1 MSSTSTSTPS
11 RIAGTP
17 SKVAGSAASYVDDRV
32 GVAKATRWGLNKV
45 FPDHWSFMLG
55 EIAMYS
61 LIILLVTG
69 TFLTFWY
76 IPSAGSVV
84 YDGSYVPLKGIE
96 MSEAYKST
104 VDISFDVRGGLLM
117 RQIHHWSALIFV
129 ASNMVHM
136 FRVFFTGAFRKPR
149 EINWVIGIVLALL
162 ALVEGF
168 AGYSLPDDL
177 LSGTGLSFARG
188 LILSIPIVGSYV
200 SSFVFGGDFPGE
212 ALIPRLY
219 TVHVLLIPALLVG
232 LFVVHIGLVAL
243 QKHTQFPGPG
253 RTEGNVVG
261 YRVMPTYAAKAGGF
275 FFIVFGVTVLLAAV
289 ATINPIWAYG
299 PYDPS
304 PVTAGSQPD
313 WYMGWLEG
321 AVRLLP
327 GWLEFQVFGWT
338 FSMNIAIGGLI
349 LPGIV
354 TGLAVAYP
362 FLEAWVTGDKREH
375 HLLDRPRNAPT
386 RTGLGVMSIT
396 FYVLLLAGGGNDIIA
411 TRFGMSINDI
421 TNVLRVLVFVGPP
434 IAYIVTKRICLGLQR
449 RDRESVLHGRES
461 GRIVRLPHGEFV
473 EVHEPLSPTERWVL
487 VQHDAHRPL
496 ALPEASDERGVRAPN
511 TAIAK
516 VRARLSKFW
525 FEDRIE
531 PVTPAEL
538 AAAHSHGEH
547 DSVAGADEHRS
558 IEDGSLTTAGSAAA
572 SSADGTGAST
582 PSGSTVTRSH

>member
-1 MSSTSTSTPS
+1 MSQTPVT
-11 RIAGTP
+11 RAAGG
-17 SKVAGSAASYVDDRV
+17 VAGYVDDRT
-32 GVAKATRWGLNKV
+32 GAAKATRHGLNKV

-61 LIILLVTG
+61 LVILLLTG

-84 YDGSYVPLKGIE
+84 YDGNYVPLKGIE

-104 VDISFDVRGGLLM
+104 IEISFDIRGGLLM

-129 ASNMVHM
+129 ASIAVHM
-136 FRVFFTGAFRKPR
+136 FRVFFTGAYRKPR
-149 EINWVIGIVLALL
+149 EINWVIGMVLSLL
-162 ALVEGF
+162 ALIEGF

-188 LILSIPIVGSYV
+188 MILSIPIIGSYA
-200 SSFVFGGDFPGE
+200 SSFIFNGDFPGE

-232 LFVVHIGLVAL
+232 LFVVHIALVAL
-243 QKHTQFPGPG
+243 QKHTQYPGPG
-253 RTEGNVVG
+253 KTEDNVVG
-261 YRVMPTYAAKAGGF
+261 YPVMPVYAAKAGGF

-313 WYMGWLEG
+313 WYMGWLDG

-327 GWLEFQVFGWT
+327 GWLEFQTLGWT
-338 FSMNIAIGGLI
+338 FSFNIAIGGLI

-354 TGLAVAYP
+354 TTAAIAYP
-362 FLEAWVTGDKREH
+362 FIEAWVTGDKREH

-386 RTGLGVMSIT
+386 RTGLGVMAIT
-396 FYVLLLAGGGNDIIA
+396 FYLLLMAGGGNDIIA
-411 TRFGMSINDI
+411 TQFGLSINSI
-421 TNVLRVLVFVGPP
+421 TNTLRVLVIVLPP
-434 IAYIVTKRICLGLQR
+434 IAFVVTKRICLGLQR
-449 RDRESVLHGRES
+449 RDREMVLHGRES

-473 EVHEPLSPTERWVL
+473 EVHEPLSPSDRWLL
-487 VQHDAHRPL
+487 VQHDVHRPL
-496 ALPEASDERGVRAPN
+496 ALPVGEDERGVRAPGSRL
-511 TAIAK
+511 AR
-516 VRARLSKFW
+516 VRTKMSSFW

-547 DSVAGADEHRS
+547 DHVEGADEQRA
-558 IEDGSLTTAGSAAA
+558 I
-572 SSADGTGAST
+572 TGAS
-582 PSGSTVTRSH
+582 PH